1 MITIN
6 KFNHPV
12 IKLIDFVF
20 ATYIPKDGKMLDEFV
35 GTPQYCSPEI
45 ISRFDY
51 NEKTD
56 IWSAGI
62 IIFNMLSG
70 YEPFKG
76 ESLNSLRNDIKFKNI
91 NFEYIHDNKL
101 RNLVEK
107 MLEKKISKRISIKE
121 AFEIAK
127 KIKED
132 RDKDY
137 NEEIENKSNLKF
149 EKNKMEYDIFWKNFT
164 TKINSP
170 AFLT

>member
-1 MITIN
+1 
-6 KFNHPV
+6 
-12 IKLIDFVF
+12 
-20 ATYIPKDGKMLDEFV
+20 
-35 GTPQYCSPEI
+35 
-45 ISRFDY
+45 
-51 NEKTD
+51 
-56 IWSAGI
+56 
-62 IIFNMLSG
+62 
-70 YEPFKG
+70 
-76 ESLNSLRNDIKFKNI
+76 
-91 NFEYIHDNKL
+91 
-101 RNLVEK
+101 

-170 AFLT
+170 AFLN